1 MEKEVLFFDYFGHAS
16 GSAALRG
23 YCDQVNKLAEAL
35 AALKI
40 NTGKE
45 AMTAYITGNI
55 PAIMAAAQASLEKEI
70 ATLPELLRNGA
81 RQANPIK
88 LNHLEPIFRAMDEE
102 YKDWN
107 QVCRQA
113 GRPYTPP
120 MNFITRSREGYQID
134 EEAIRGYF
142 TTYKTE
148 ANANAVKLAEA
159 AKTALNG
166 LKTEMA
172 RIGFSQIIG
181 QGRLLHLDPETGM
194 YEINPND
201 FKFL

>member
-1 MEKEVLFFDYFGHAS
+1 MEKEVLFFDYFNHAA
-16 GSAALRG
+16 GSAAISG
-23 YCDQVNKLAEAL
+23 YCDQVNRLADAL
-35 AALKI
+35 AAYKI

-45 AMTAYITGNI
+45 AMTAYIAGKT
-55 PAIMAAAQASLEKEI
+55 PAIMAAVQTAREKEL
-70 ATLPELLRNGA
+70 ATLPELLRNAA
-81 RQANPIK
+81 RQANPIN
-88 LNHLEPIFRAMDEE
+88 LAHLEPIFRAMDEE
-102 YKDWN
+102 YKDFN
-107 QVCRQA
+107 NACRMG

>member
-1 MEKEVLFFDYFGHAS
+1 MEKEVLFYDYFGHGS
-16 GSAALRG
+16 GSAALSG

-35 AALKI
+35 AVLKI

-45 AMTAYITGNI
+45 AMTAYIAGKT

-81 RQANPIK
+81 RQANPIN
-88 LNHLEPIFRAMDEE
+88 LAHLEPIFRAMDEE

-107 QVCRQA
+107 QVCRQG

-134 EEAIRGYF
+134 EEAVKTFF
-142 TTYKTE
+142 TTFKTE
-148 ANANAVKLAEA
+148 ANANAAKLAEA

-166 LKTEMA
+166 LKREMN
-172 RIGFSQIIG
+172 RIGFTQIIG
-181 QGRLLHLDPETGM
+181 SGRLLNLNPETGM
-194 YEINPND
+194 YEIDPND